1 MLAGAPPFTAP
12 RAQAVVAKRVV
23 GRVPAVRRLR
33 DAVPAGVERALMG
46 ALARVPADRF
56 ASAGAF
62 AEALA
67 TPGVVQPPRPRSV
80 AVLPFVN
87 LSADPENE
95 YFADGITEDVI
106 GQLSKVGALQGT
118 TRTSGMPFKKREQ
131 GLREIAAKLQV
142 ATLLEGSVRR
152 AGDRGRIVAQLIDAA
167 ADQHLRS

>member
-1 MLAGAPPFTAP
+1 
-12 RAQAVVAKRVV
+12 V
-23 GRVPAVRRLR
+23 R
-33 DAVPAGVERALMG
+33 DAVRCGVEQNRRR
-46 ALARVPADRF
+46 ALARVPADRL

-62 AEALA
+62 ADALA
-67 TPGVVQPPRPRSV
+67 TPAVVPPRPRSV

-106 GQLSKVGALQGT
+106 AQLSKIRALQVT
-118 TRTSGMPFKKREQ
+118 SRTSVMPFKKREQ

-152 AGDRGRIVAQLIDAA
+152 AGDRVRIVAQTIDAD
-167 ADQHLRS
+167 AD